1 MDAHPALER
10 RPAVGLNPTTPQ
22 SAAGMRTD
30 PGERRDGESVSIDDG
45 ELCPGGRAPR
55 RRGEERSYLTAS
67 VGAEGDGAE
76 AGADGGGGAAG

>member
-45 ELCPGGRAPR
+45 ELCPGG
-55 RRGEERSYLTAS
+55 
-67 VGAEGDGAE
+67 
-76 AGADGGGGAAG
+76 